1 MAIRALIKRLA
12 VTMSTDVVMASCSN
26 DSSVM
31 APAPGPQAVLLKDI
45 IIDRLPSPY
54 YHFEYDASQRIS
66 VVSFASGF
74 THYDVAYDGDRI
86 SELRNNIVVNHD
98 RLVYVYDDGGRVTTI
113 KYTDENDV
121 VFTVLFFSYTGQ
133 QLTGLERDLRVT
145 GGFVRDKTMSFS
157 YDADGNLLELTEHRP
172 AVEGLQTET
181 TTVDRFERYDGGI
194 NVDGFDLLHDDFFD
208 HLALLPTVQLQKGNP
223 ARVTHTGDGD
233 NYTVDYTYRYDSR
246 HRPVSRSGDLA
257 FLTGQDAGRHF
268 QVSATFSYYN

>member
-1 MAIRALIKRLA
+1 MVTRAFIQNLAMAMAS
-12 VTMSTDVVMASCSN
+12 VVVMASCSS
-26 DSSVM
+26 DSSVTT
-31 APAPGPQAVLLKDI
+31 PPPGPDAVLLKDI
-45 IIDRLPSPY
+45 VIDRLPSPY

-98 RLVYVYDDGGRVTTI
+98 RLVYLYDDAGRVAAI

-121 VFTVLFFSYTGQ
+121 VFTVLFFRYTGQ

-145 GGFVRDKTMSFS
+145 GGFVDKTMSFT
-157 YDADGNLLELTEHRP
+157 YDAEGNLLELTEHRP
-172 AVEGLQTET
+172 ALEGLQTET
-181 TTVDRFERYDGGI
+181 TTVDRFERYDSGI
-194 NVDGFDLLHDDFFD
+194 NVDGFDLIHDDFFD
-208 HLALLPTVQLQKGNP
+208 HLVLLPTVQLQKGNP
-223 ARVTHTGDGD
+223 GRVTHTGDGD

-246 HRPVSRSGDLA
+246 HRPVSRSGDLT

-268 QVSATFSYYN
+268 QLSATFSYYN